1 MKFKIEES
9 RRDDNTEGQLTGH
22 SGTSF
27 ITRGTEGGH
36 LLTTTLRFPN
46 DKGQRTPKPNSLF
59 SCTQDMPRIP
69 AHRICPEFLPAIF
82 FPNDL
87 GKYSNIDYLSSLP
100 KA

>member
-27 ITRGTEGGH
+27 IIRGTEGGH
-36 LLTTTLRFPN
+36 LLTTTLRFPE
-46 DKGQRTPKPNSLF
+46 RPNQIHSF
-59 SCTQDMPRIP
+59 PV
-69 AHRICPEFLPAIF
+69 HRICPEFLPAIF
-82 FPNDL
+82 SPNDL

>member
-27 ITRGTEGGH
+27 IIRATEGGH
-36 LLTTTLRFPN
+36 LLTTTLSFPN
-46 DKGQRTPKPNSLF
+46 DKGQRTPKSNSLF

-69 AHRICPEFLPAIF
+69 ACHF
-82 FPNDL
+82 FP
-87 GKYSNIDYLSSLP
+87 
-100 KA
+100 